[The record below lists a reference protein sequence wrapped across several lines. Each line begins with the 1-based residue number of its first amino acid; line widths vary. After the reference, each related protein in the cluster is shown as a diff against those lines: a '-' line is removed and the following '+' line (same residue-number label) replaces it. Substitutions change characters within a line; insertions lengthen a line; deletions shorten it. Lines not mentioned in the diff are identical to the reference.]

1 LAETTTIGRSRV
13 EPTIFEIDPS
23 QIDQRAYH
31 LELRRVAC
39 KTRREMFRNLW
50 NKIARSL
57 KSPQFVE
64 NRLAKEQQLKD
75 TYLEKIENE
84 APTYIKGWIK
94 SGGW

>member
-1 LAETTTIGRSRV
+1 
-13 EPTIFEIDPS
+13 
-23 QIDQRAYH
+23 
-31 LELRRVAC
+31 
-39 KTRREMFRNLW
+39 MFRNLW